1 MNSQDEVRPV
11 SDSEP
16 IWIVPV
22 ASLLDLAD
30 PMSDDIWGV
39 GVITPE
45 EVAAC
50 RDNSIGKI
58 PYSLVAYG
66 HDSREYHIARIAW
79 LADNGWDDSEYPVS
93 VDLYADA
100 SYTWH
105 PIIDGNHRFAASILL
120 GRDTIQV
127 SVNGDLDYALE
138 ILKPINVGSTF

>member
-1 MNSQDEVRPV
+1 MNSHSESPSVC
-11 SDSEP
+11 DSEL
-16 IWIVPV
+16 IWTVPV
-22 ASLLDLAD
+22 ASLQALAD
-30 PMSDDIWGV
+30 PMNDDIWGC
-39 GVITPE
+39 GIITPE
-45 EVAAC
+45 EVMLC
-50 RDNSIGKI
+50 GNSSIGKV